1 MTVFVIANEVRQSLL
16 KLGIK
21 IMNNIY
27 SFCATYMSLYVALF
41 AVSLFENTGELLII
55 RYKK

>member
-1 MTVFVIANEVRQSLL
+1 MTLFVIANEVRQSLL

-41 AVSLFENTGELLII
+41 AVSLFENTGL
-55 RYKK
+55 Y